1 MRVKLLELFG
11 GSSNSPGYRP
21 AGSSITTNQPFAS
34 GSLGDNFYQKANN
47 PYKKYG
53 GAVLRPY
60 GTTPTGSLQQRGVPQ
75 TEEDKDIPSRSTP
88 EATTIEKITSNQGP
102 FSTQKKRVLYVSP
115 STRNVEMPRGG

>member
-11 GSSNSPGYRP
+11 GGSNSAGYRP
-21 AGSSITTNQPFAS
+21 ASSPSITTNSPFAL
-34 GSLGDNFYQKANN
+34 GSLGDNFYQKVNN

-60 GTTPTGSLQQRGVPQ
+60 GTTPTGSAEQRGVPQ

-88 EATTIEKITSNQGP
+88 EATNQDKIISNQGP
-102 FSTQKKRVLYVSP
+102 FSTQKKRVYVP
-115 STRNVEMPRGG
+115 PRNVEAPRGA